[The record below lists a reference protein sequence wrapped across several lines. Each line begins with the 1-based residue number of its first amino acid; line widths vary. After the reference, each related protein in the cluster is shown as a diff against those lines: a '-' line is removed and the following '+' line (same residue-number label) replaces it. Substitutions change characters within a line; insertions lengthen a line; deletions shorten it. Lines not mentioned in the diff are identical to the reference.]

1 MAASTTETIAAIATP
16 PGRGGVGIIR
26 ISGPL
31 AASIGHTI
39 TRRELAPRHASYG
52 PFFEATF
59 TTTPATTPAT
69 TVETVST
76 TPSATPINT
85 AAGDASSSLYRPL
98 DHGIA
103 LYFPG
108 PHSFTGEDIIELQG
122 HGGPIILDCLL
133 REVMRLGARLA
144 RPGEFSERAFLND
157 KLDLAQA
164 EAIADLIDS
173 ASEQAARNAVRSLT
187 GEFSRA
193 VETLLAQLIELRLYV
208 EAAIDFPEEEIDFI
222 GDGKVAAD
230 LQVLIDSVNTVLNTA
245 RQGSLLREG
254 LTVVIAGAPNAGKS
268 SLLNALAGRDS
279 AIVTPI
285 AGTTRD
291 VLREHIQIDGLPL
304 HIIDTAGLRD
314 SPDEIEQEGI
324 RRAWREIDKADHVLL
339 MVDSSDAATHNINE
353 PVTLWPQLGL
363 AELANLPQLPITI
376 VRNKCDLSGL
386 SAAMQ
391 TEPTSV
397 ITLSAKTGA
406 GIELLRE
413 HLKQQAGYTQAGEGG
428 FSARRRHLDA
438 LERTLSF
445 LHAGEL
451 QLHHRGAGEL
461 LAEDLRQAQQAL
473 GEITGK
479 FTPDDLLGRIF
490 SSFCIG
496 K

>member
-1 MAASTTETIAAIATP
+1 MATSSTDTPASSTDTIAAIATP
-16 PGRGGVGIIR
+16 PGRGGVGIVR
-26 ISGPL
+26 ISGPG
-31 AASIGHTI
+31 ATVIGCAI

-52 PFFEATF
+52 PFY
-59 TTTPATTPAT
+59 
-69 TVETVST
+69 ETACDRK
-76 TPSATPINT
+76 SAENL
-85 AAGDASSSLYRPL
+85 APL

-103 LYFPG
+103 LFFPG
-108 PHSFTGEDIIELQG
+108 PHSFTGEDVIELQG

-187 GEFSRA
+187 GDFSRA
-193 VETLLAQLIELRLYV
+193 IDILLEQLIALRLYV

-222 GDGKVAAD
+222 GDGKIAAA
-230 LQVLIDSVNTVLNTA
+230 LQALITAVDKVLHTA

-268 SLLNALAGRDS
+268 SLLNALAGRDR

-324 RRAWREIDKADHVLL
+324 RRAWREIDKADHILL
-339 MVDSSDAATHNINE
+339 MVDSSDAATCNLND
-353 PVTLWPQLGL
+353 PATLWPQIGI
-363 AELANLPQLPITI
+363 AELQRLPITI
-376 VRNKCDLSGL
+376 VRNKCDLSGVG
-386 SAAMQ
+386 AGVE
-391 TEPTSV
+391 TEPTCV
-397 ITLSAKTGA
+397 ITLSAKTGD

-413 HLKQQAGYTQAGEGG
+413 HLKQRAGYTQAGEGG

-438 LERTLSF
+438 LERTLTF

-451 QLHHRGAGEL
+451 QLQHRGAGEL